1 MNDTD
6 SNKPCRLALTLG
18 GGGARAAYQVGVLRE
33 IARRHPDLEIPL
45 LNGVSAGAINISHLA
60 NFEGGFAENVAALA
74 DLWQRLKLEN
84 VFDARGPSLLWRA
97 AKIGM
102 RLSIGLPRWFEPV
115 HGMVDTQPLR
125 EYLRQALGTT
135 NGTLPGIGRNIAAGR
150 LQAVAL
156 TTNSYA
162 TGDTVTF
169 FSGSRIA
176 EWERPH
182 RKSIE
187 TGLTVEH
194 IMASSALPLV
204 FPPVRIDDDWYGD
217 GGVRLVAPLAPAV
230 HMGADRLLVISTHFG
245 GAEELPPVSQEAP
258 SPATVLAAMYNAVFL
273 DQLDQDER
281 EIRRIS
287 QLVAQL
293 PAESRAGLREVKLFV
308 IRPSQNLGSLAFDLK
323 CELPRTL
330 CYLLDR
336 LGAGQTGSDD
346 FLSTLMFHHAYV
358 GRLIELGEQDAGE
371 QCDKLAEFLEQPE
384 VAEDQATGGQS

>member
-1 MNDTD
+1 MDSSDTK
-6 SNKPCRLALTLG
+6 NLPRFALTLG
-18 GGGARAAYQVGVLRE
+18 GGGARSAYQVGVLRA
-33 IARRHPDLEIPL
+33 IAERYPQLRIPL

-60 NFEGGFAENVAALA
+60 NFEGEFADSVEALC
-74 DLWQRLKLEN
+74 DLWSNLKLEN

-97 AKIGM
+97 AKVGM
-102 RLSIGLPRWFEPV
+102 RLSVGLPRWFQPV

-125 EYLRQALGTT
+125 EYLHQGLGT
-135 NGTLPGIGRNIAAGR
+135 NDGTLPGITRNIESGW

-169 FSGSRIA
+169 FSGCQIE

-182 RKSIE
+182 RKSVE
-187 TGLTVEH
+187 TNLTVEH

-230 HMGADRLLVISTHFG
+230 HLGADRLLVISTHFG
-245 GAEELPPVSQEAP
+245 GEEEEPPPSQEAP

-281 EIRRIS
+281 EIRRITR
-287 QLVAQL
+287 LVEQL
-293 PAESRAGLREVKLFV
+293 PPEKRDGLREVKLFV
-308 IRPSQNLGSLAFDLK
+308 IRPSQNLGALAFDLK

-336 LGAGQTGSDD
+336 FGAGQAGSDD
-346 FLSTLMFHHAYV
+346 FLSTLMFHHAYI
-358 GRLIELGEQDAGE
+358 GRLIELGEHDGAARADE
-371 QCDKLAEFLEQPE
+371 LKVFFESTDTAA
-384 VAEDQATGGQS
+384 V